1 MHHADIVTAE
11 KPRGCNFEV
20 HGASEALLP
29 PPHSD
34 RALPSKGESAIDR
47 LSTLQRSMHRPPSRP
62 RPFHEERRD
71 EAAEG
76 GRGDEDCPKFMTHK
90 LIYTACRFY
99 DKSAHCSSCQ
109 VQSVSA
115 QKVRSRPT
123 LPRLGPRTS
132 PLPILS
138 HIHTYS
144 LTHSFTHSVFL
155 TVSLSVS
162 LRVALLVDCVVR
174 SRTFSIL
181 FNKG

>member
-1 MHHADIVTAE
+1 MDVISKSTAHP
-11 KPRGCNFEV
+11 KPFSLRRIPTE
-20 HGASEALLP
+20 LYLR
-29 PPHSD
+29 
-34 RALPSKGESAIDR
+34 RARARSTA
-47 LSTLQRSMHRPPSRP
+47 STLQRSMHRPPSRP

-71 EAAEG
+71 ETAEG

-115 QKVRSRPT
+115 QKVRSRLLSPVWVHA
-123 LPRLGPRTS
+123 PS
-132 PLPILS
+132 PLPVLS

-144 LTHSFTHSVFL
+144 LTHLFTL
-155 TVSLSVS
+155 SLS
-162 LRVALLVDCVVR
+162 LHVALLVDCVVR
-174 SRTFSIL
+174 SRTFSVL